1 QRSPTQVFKQL
12 RPPGPPRAAGAQAL
26 ERRSEFLEVG
36 EQHAARD
43 EAPRPRRDG
52 RRNPGI
58 LHTLPSA
65 FMTRCG
71 VKGIAVTRAPSGAS
85 ASLIAFMTAAG
96 APAVPASP
104 TPLAPSCD
112 CLVGVSRCAQTMSH
126 ISPLIGT
133 R

>member
-1 QRSPTQVFKQL
+1 MQL
-12 RPPGPPRAAGAQAL
+12 RAPGPCRAPVLPALQRAGD
-26 ERRSEFLEVG
+26 FLEVG
-36 EQHAARD
+36 EQHAVRD
-43 EAPRPRRDG
+43 EARRPVGNR

-65 FMTRCG
+65 FRIRCG

-96 APAVPASP
+96 APAGPASP

-112 CLVGVSRCAQTMSH
+112 SFVGVSRCAQPESH
-126 ISPLIGT
+126 ISPLIAP

>member
-1 QRSPTQVFKQL
+1 MHL
-12 RPPGPPRAAGAQAL
+12 RAPGPRCAPVFPALQRAGDL
-26 ERRSEFLEVG
+26 LEVG
-36 EQHAARD
+36 EQHGVRD
-43 EAPRPRRDG
+43 EARRPMRDG
-52 RRNPGI
+52 RGTPGI
-58 LHTLPSA
+58 LHPLPSA
-65 FMTRCG
+65 FRIRCG
-71 VKGIAVTRAPSGAS
+71 VKGIAVTRAPSDVS

>member
-1 QRSPTQVFKQL
+1 MTTQFFMQL
-12 RPPGPPRAAGAQAL
+12 RAPGPCRAPVFPAL
-26 ERRSEFLEVG
+26 QRARDFLEVG
-36 EQHAARD
+36 EQHAVRD
-43 EAPRPRRDG
+43 EARRPVRDG
-52 RRNPGI
+52 GGNPRV
-58 LHTLPSA
+58 LHTLPNA
-65 FMTRCG
+65 FRIRSG

-85 ASLIAFMTAAG
+85 ASLMAFITAAG

-104 TPLAPSCD
+104 TPFAPSCD